1 MFARDRTFYLYLLRH
16 GLGGVVGG
24 LVASGGVLALDL
36 GGLGSLI
43 LGSQSPALALFMLF
57 FGFSITFGGAAL
69 GAALIQ
75 IGNDD
80 G

>member
-1 MFARDRTFYLYLLRH
+1 MFARDRSFYLYALRH
-16 GLGGVVGG
+16 TLGGVLGG
-24 LVASGGVLALDL
+24 LVGAGGVLAFDI
-36 GGLGSLI
+36 GGLGTLI
-43 LGSQSPALALFMLF
+43 RGAESPGLALFLLF
-57 FGFSITFGGAAL
+57 FGFSITFGSAAL